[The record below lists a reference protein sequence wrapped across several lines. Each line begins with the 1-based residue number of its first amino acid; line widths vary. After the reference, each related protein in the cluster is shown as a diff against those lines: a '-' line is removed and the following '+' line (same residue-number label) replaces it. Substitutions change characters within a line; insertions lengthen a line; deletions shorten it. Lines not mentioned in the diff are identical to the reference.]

1 MITTNLATRPFYNER
16 LIHLVLGLLAA
27 VGIALTLVNAT
38 RLVGLSRRHT
48 ELSMRVDQTDRR
60 AADLRRE
67 AARLQQQLNPQ
78 ELDQVTKAA
87 REANGLI
94 ERRTFSWT
102 DLFNRFETTLPP
114 DVRISSVRP
123 RIGQAGE
130 VIVSMT
136 AVGKSVE
143 DIDRFI
149 ENLEATGAF
158 SNVLSREETSSEDGL
173 IEASLEGSYVP
184 TPSQASAVTTP

>member
-1 MITTNLATRPFYNER
+1 MIETNLSTRPFYNDR
-16 LIHLVLGLLAA
+16 GLHVGLALLAVLGL
-27 VGIALTLVNAT
+27 ALLILNASWI
-38 RLVGLSRRHT
+38 VGLSRRHT
-48 ELSMRVDQTDRR
+48 ELSTRVEAAERR

-78 ELDQVTKAA
+78 ELEGVTRAA
-87 REANGLI
+87 REANTII

-123 RIGQAGE
+123 RIGQDGG
-130 VIVSMT
+130 VVVSLT
-136 AVGKSVE
+136 AVGRRVE

-149 ENLEATGAF
+149 ENLEATKAF
-158 SNVLSREETSSEDGL
+158 ANVLSREETVGGDGL
-173 IEASLEGSYVP
+173 IEVALEGAYLP
-184 TPSQASAVTTP
+184 GAALP

>member
-1 MITTNLATRPFYNER
+1 MIRTNLATRPFYNDR
-16 LIHLVLGLLAA
+16 GLHLVLGILAA
-27 VGIALTLVNAT
+27 LGIVLLLVNAT
-38 RLVGLSRRHT
+38 RIASLSRRHT
-48 ELSMRVDQTDRR
+48 ELSTRVDAAERR

-78 ELDQVTKAA
+78 ELESVTRAA
-87 REANGLI
+87 REANGII

-123 RIGQAGE
+123 RIDQSGE
-130 VIVSMT
+130 VIVSMS
-136 AVGKSVE
+136 AVGRSVA

-149 ENLEATGAF
+149 ENLEATKAF
-158 SNVLSREETSSEDGL
+158 ANVLSREETVGEDGL
-173 IEASLEGSYVP
+173 VEVTLEGAYVP
-184 TPSQASAVTTP
+184 EAAAP